1 MLIFVLRRLL
11 WAVMLV
17 FVITLIVFVM
27 FFLLPA
33 DSTNAQR
40 NEQGFAP
47 TLQTQFH
54 FRGSFGEQYGQ
65 FVRRVFLHGDLGNSL
80 RSDDAVTDVIWRT
93 LPVTLS
99 LLVGGMVIWLMI
111 AIPVGVLSALYPR
124 SLLDRGLM
132 LFVLAGASAHS
143 VFLGLGFSYVFG
155 VRLGWFPVGG
165 YCDLHYQPDAGSLCG
180 GPRYWAYHM
189 ALPWLTFAF
198 LFAALYARMIR
209 ASLLESMEEDY
220 VRTARAK
227 GASSFRVMR
236 VHVFRNALLPIV
248 SMIGMDIG
256 VAFGGALFIETV
268 FELPG
273 MGFQL
278 VHSLANSDLPMI
290 MGIVIVVSFAVVLAN
305 LVVDLLY
312 LVIDP
317 RIRRTGKG
325 DAVVVSRAVGR
336 ELRAA
341 KKATP
346 AAAESA
352 TSS

>member
-1 MLIFVLRRLL
+1 MFVLRRLL

-33 DSTNAQR
+33 DSSNAQR

-47 TLQTQFH
+47 TLQTQFN
-54 FRGSFGEQYGQ
+54 FRGSFGEQYTQ
-65 FVRRVFLHGDLGNSL
+65 FVRRLFLHGDLGDSL
-80 RSDDAVTDVIWRT
+80 RSRDAVTDVIRRT

-99 LLVGGMVIWLMI
+99 LLIGGMVIWLMI

-124 SLLDRGLM
+124 SFLDRGLM

-143 VFLGLGFSYVFG
+143 VWLGLVFSYVFG
-155 VRLGWFPVGG
+155 VRLHWFPAGG

-189 ALPWLTFAF
+189 VLPWLTFAF
-198 LFAALYARMIR
+198 IFAALYARMIR

-273 MGFQL
+273 MGFL
-278 VHSLANSDLPMI
+278 LMRSLANSDLPMI
-290 MGIVIVVSFAVVLAN
+290 MGVVIVVSFAVVLAN

-325 DAVVVSRAVGR
+325 DAVVVSRSVGR

-341 KKATP
+341 TKP
-346 AAAESA
+346 APAAESA
-352 TSS
+352 TTS

>member
-1 MLIFVLRRLL
+1 MFVIRRLAWSVMLIFV
-11 WAVMLV
+11 
-17 FVITLIVFVM
+17 ITLLVFVM
-27 FFLLPA
+27 FFLLPS
-33 DSTNAQR
+33 DSRNAQR
-40 NEQGFAP
+40 NERGFTP
-47 TLQTQFH
+47 GLQTQFNAH
-54 FRGSFGEQYGQ
+54 GSFPHQYAE
-65 FVRRVFLHGDLGNSL
+65 FLRKIIRGDLGTSL
-80 RSDDAVTDVIWRT
+80 RSDDAVTNVIRRT
-93 LPVTLS
+93 LPITFS
-99 LLVGGMVIWLMI
+99 LMI
-111 AIPVGVLSALYPR
+111 GGLVMWLLIAVPVGVLSALYPR

-143 VFLGLGFSYVFG
+143 VFLGLVFSYTFG
-155 VRLGWFPVGG
+155 VRLHWFPVGG
-165 YCDLHYQPDAGSLCG
+165 YCELTYKPDNEFLCG
-180 GPRYWAYHM
+180 GPRHWAHHM
-189 ALPWLTFAF
+189 FLPWLTFAF

-256 VAFGGALFIETV
+256 VAFGGALFIETI

-341 KKATP
+341 KKAATP
-346 AAAESA
+346 AAESA

>member
-1 MLIFVLRRLL
+1 
-11 WAVMLV
+11 
-17 FVITLIVFVM
+17 
-27 FFLLPA
+27 
-33 DSTNAQR
+33 
-40 NEQGFAP
+40 
-47 TLQTQFH
+47 
-54 FRGSFGEQYGQ
+54 
-65 FVRRVFLHGDLGNSL
+65 VRRVFLHGDLGDSL
-80 RSDDAVTDVIWRT
+80 RSRDAVTNVIWQT

-99 LLVGGMVIWLMI
+99 LLLGGMVIWLLI
-111 AIPVGVLSALYPR
+111 AVPVGVLSALYPR

-143 VFLGLGFSYVFG
+143 VWLGLVFSYVFG
-155 VRLGWFPVGG
+155 VRLHWFPVGG

-189 ALPWLTFAF
+189 VLPWLTFAF

-227 GASSFRVMR
+227 GASNFRVMR
-236 VHVFRNALLPIV
+236 VHVFRNALLPVV

-273 MGFQL
+273 MGFLL

-290 MGIVIVVSFAVVLAN
+290 MGVVIVVSLAVVLAN

-312 LVIDP
+312 LAIDP

-336 ELRAA
+336 ELRTAA
-341 KKATP
+341 KAAP
-346 AAAESA
+346 AAESA
-352 TSS
+352 TST